1 MSFDAFGFIPP
12 INKAIQRINYVTAT
26 PIQQQCIPLVLE
38 GKDVL
43 ASAQTGISV
52 VLAVAQFTV
61 DIKSAICFDLI
72 CAINFCVCFFMA
84 DERCCPSVLYILK
97 KISQH
102 VVF

>member
-43 ASAQTGISV
+43 ASAQTGTGKT
-52 VLAVAQFTV
+52 AA
-61 DIKSAICFDLI
+61 
-72 CAINFCVCFFMA
+72 
-84 DERCCPSVLYILK
+84 
-97 KISQH
+97 
-102 VVF
+102 

>member
-43 ASAQTGISV
+43 ASAQTGTGKTAAFSLPLLELV
-52 VLAVAQFTV
+52 SRKPTSKHKRN
-61 DIKSAICFDLI
+61 IKIF
-72 CAINFCVCFFMA
+72 
-84 DERCCPSVLYILK
+84 
-97 KISQH
+97 
-102 VVF
+102 